1 MIVLSE
7 NSIYYPISMDLVQ
20 LCIIFYANAI
30 ECAEK
35 EKSYFARP
43 QKKQF
48 IFYSH
53 KIRVERKDKDR
64 IVQNDY
70 YNNGITHTTRF
81 FFIMNTP

>member
-7 NSIYYPISMDLVQ
+7 NSIIYTILSMDHIQ

-30 ECAEK
+30 ECVEK

-43 QKKQF
+43 QTKQF
-48 IFYSH
+48 ILYSF
-53 KIRVERKDKDR
+53 IARVERKDKDPAER
-64 IVQNDY
+64 LLQQRY
-70 YNNGITHTTRF
+70 YAYNEI